1 MKADTKELVKFR
13 VGLAWTGVIVWF
25 AATSYQHIDELGF
38 VILFTSGAFGW
49 MPLAR
54 SVYPQAPELWS
65 LASFLSVAF
74 AFGFCAA
81 VVIMVREQRFLMS
94 VLGVIMYV
102 GGGWLPIGIGWFV
115 WKGIRRIKR

>member
-1 MKADTKELVKFR
+1 MKADTKELIKFL

-25 AATSYQHIDELGF
+25 TATSYQHIDELGF

-74 AFGFCAA
+74 AFGVCAA
-81 VVIMVREQRFLMS
+81 VVSMVREQGFLMS
-94 VLGVIMYV
+94 VLGVIIYV
-102 GGGWLPIGIGWFV
+102 GGGWLLIGIGWLV

>member
-1 MKADTKELVKFR
+1 MKADTKQLIKFL

-25 AATSYQHIDELGF
+25 TATSYQHIDELGF

-74 AFGFCAA
+74 AFGVCAA
-81 VVIMVREQRFLMS
+81 VVSMVREQGFLMS

-102 GGGWLPIGIGWFV
+102 GGGWLLIGIGWLV